1 MIDIG
6 QVKQRTSIK
15 PDPAKMATA
24 RCKELAGKL

>member
-6 QVKQRTSIK
+6 QVKQWAGIK

-24 RCKELAGKL
+24 KGKELAGKL